1 MYCYKLHTYRKEQN
15 LVLVLGF
22 VIKLADHQTKIK
34 KKLPK
39 VVFNV
44 KKKEPTKKQE
54 IKDKEKRKEENN

>member
-22 VIKLADHQTKIK
+22 VFKLADHQTKIK

-44 KKKEPTKKQE
+44 KKKSQQRNKK
-54 IKDKEKRKEENN
+54 